1 MYARVSAA
9 AIAFLVACTGAGAA
23 SCSHPKNI
31 AILHDLGSEVSVG
44 KVLDLLKRRGTS
56 IAIWYK
62 ADARAT
68 ERATTAA
75 NLSSLK
81 YHSLD
86 VSVVFPFPAGFIVS
100 TDERLSFAF
109 NSQGVLTGWSCKK
122 EYTGP

>member
-1 MYARVSAA
+1 VFG
-9 AIAFLVACTGAGAA
+9 FLVACTGAAAA

-31 AILHDLGSEVSVG
+31 AILHDLGSEVSAG
-44 KVLDLLKRRGTS
+44 KVLDLLKKRSTS
-56 IAIWYK
+56 VAIWYK
-62 ADARAT
+62 ADTRAT

-75 NLSSLK
+75 KLSSLE

-86 VSVVFPFPAGFIVS
+86 ISVVFPFSGGFIVS

-109 NSQGVLTGWSCKK
+109 NSQGVLTGSSCKK